1 MAISPFL
8 RDCATGACVGVTD
21 IALVYPLAVIATRR
35 ENGLP
40 LLAAI
45 KQGRYWAGGLAISFH
60 FKTQLLSPL
69 CACSCEI
76 TEMSST
82 VAGWTAGTLLIP
94 YSIAVESVSKSLQRS
109 GFLDDSLQS
118 QLLGALGTASFVTL
132 FGLQVTRP
140 KRDGTCACMRQF

>member
-1 MAISPFL
+1 MAISPFV
-8 RDCATGACVGVTD
+8 RDCSTGACVGVTD

-45 KQGRYWAGGLAISFH
+45 KQGRFWAGGLI
-60 FKTQLLSPL
+60 LLILVFSPL
-69 CACSCEI
+69 ICDWLCSIVEI
-76 TEMSST
+76 SLI

-94 YSIAVESVSKSLQRS
+94 YSIAVESISKSLQRS

-132 FGLQVTRP
+132 FGLQVTRL
-140 KRDGTCACMRQF
+140 KCDGRCVCMRPF